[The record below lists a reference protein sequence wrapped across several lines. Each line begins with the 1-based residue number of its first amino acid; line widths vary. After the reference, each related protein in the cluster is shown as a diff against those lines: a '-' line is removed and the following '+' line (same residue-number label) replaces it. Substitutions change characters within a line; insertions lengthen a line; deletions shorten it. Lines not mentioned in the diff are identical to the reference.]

1 MGEKKK
7 RKKGAPAGP
16 PAWMVT
22 MGDMNNLLMCFFII
36 LMGEETVATA
46 EDFKMIINSFRGNI
60 GFMDGGS
67 SISKGKLA
75 EMGHNMMSLPS
86 SSKNKALG
94 KKMAKAQEA
103 FKAEVQAKYISI
115 REDERG
121 LIISLASDF
130 FFDPGSAALREEM
143 FPVLAKVGNILRNV
157 PNFVRIEGHTDNRA
171 VSATMARDG
180 FKTNWYLSSARSLAV
195 LQHLTEEE
203 SVESRQVSSAAFG
216 EFRPIED
223 NNTPEGRAYNRRV
236 DIVILKERFLEET
249 KDKRV
254 NRPLPDEEWDWR

>member
-1 MGEKKK
+1 MGKKK
-7 RKKGAPAGP
+7 RKKSEVKGP

-22 MGDMNNLLMCFFII
+22 MGDMNNLLMCFFIV
-36 LMGEETVATA
+36 LMGDETVATA
-46 EDFKMIINSFRGNI
+46 EDFRMIINSFRGNL
-60 GFMDGGS
+60 GFMEGGS

-75 EMGHNMMSLPS
+75 EMGHNMMALPS
-86 SSKNKALG
+86 SAKNKALG
-94 KKMAKAQEA
+94 KKLTKAQEA
-103 FKAEVQAKYISI
+103 FKAEIQARYVSI

-143 FPVLAKVGNILRNV
+143 FPVLAKIANIIRHV
-157 PNFVRIEGHTDNRA
+157 PNFVRIEGHTDNRS
-171 VSATMARDG
+171 VSQTMINSG

-203 SVESRQVSSAAFG
+203 SIEPRQVSSAAYG
-216 EFRPIED
+216 EFRPIDD

-236 DIVILKERFLEET
+236 DIVILKERYLEES
-249 KDKRV
+249 KDKRI
-254 NRPLPDEEWDWR
+254 NKPLPDEEFDWQ

>member
-1 MGEKKK
+1 
-7 RKKGAPAGP
+7 
-16 PAWMVT
+16 
-22 MGDMNNLLMCFFII
+22 MGDMNNLLMCFFIV
-36 LMGEETVATA
+36 LMGDETVATA
-46 EDFKMIINSFRGNI
+46 EDFKMIINSFRGNL
-60 GFMDGGS
+60 GFMEGGN

-86 SSKNKALG
+86 SSKNKAIG
-94 KKMAKAQEA
+94 TKVAKAQEA
-103 FKAEVQAKYISI
+103 FKAEIQARYVSI

-130 FFDPGSAALREEM
+130 FFDPGSAAIREEM
-143 FPVLAKVGNILRNV
+143 FPVLVKIGNIIRHV

-171 VSATMARDG
+171 VSPSMIRDG

-203 SVESRQVSSAAFG
+203 SVEPKQVSSAAYG
-216 EFRPIED
+216 EFRPIDD

-236 DIVILKERFLEET
+236 DILILRDNYIQESG
-249 KDKRV
+249 DKRI
-254 NRPLPDEEWDWR
+254 NRPLPDEEFDWR

>member
-1 MGEKKK
+1 MGKKK
-7 RKKGAPAGP
+7 KEKSAPKGP

-36 LMGEETVATA
+36 LMGEETIATA
-46 EDFKMIINSFRGNI
+46 DDFKMIISSFRGNLGI
-60 GFMDGGS
+60 MEGGNT
-67 SISKGKLA
+67 ISRGKMA
-75 EMGHNMMSLPS
+75 EMGHNVSSLPS
-86 SSKNKALG
+86 TDKNKALG
-94 KKMAKAQEA
+94 KKLAKAQEA

-143 FPVLAKVGNILRNV
+143 FPVLAKVGNIIRNV
-157 PNFVRIEGHTDNRA
+157 PNYIRIEGHTDNRA
-171 VSATMARDG
+171 VSQAMAREG
-180 FKTNWYLSSARSLAV
+180 FKTNWYLSSARSLSV
-195 LQHLTEEE
+195 LEHLTEEE
-203 SVESRQVSSAAFG
+203 SVDQKQVSAAAFG

-236 DIVILKERFLEET
+236 DIVILKERFLPEN
-249 KDKRV
+249 KDNRL

>member
-1 MGEKKK
+1 MAKKKK
-7 RKKGAPAGP
+7 REKNVPKGP
-16 PAWMVT
+16 PPWMVT

-36 LMGEETVATA
+36 LMGDETIATA
-46 EDFKMIINSFRGNI
+46 DDYKMIINSFRGNLGI
-60 GFMDGGS
+60 MEGGS
-67 SISKGKLA
+67 SVSRGKMA
-75 EMGHNMMSLPS
+75 EMGHNVTALPS
-86 SSKNKALG
+86 TQKNKALG
-94 KKMAKAQEA
+94 KKLAKAQEA
-103 FKAEVQAKYISI
+103 FKAEVQARYISI

-157 PNFVRIEGHTDNRA
+157 PNFVRIEGHTDNRP
-171 VSATMARDG
+171 VSQAMAKEG
-180 FKTNWYLSSARSLAV
+180 FKTNWYLSSARSLSV
-195 LQHLTEEE
+195 LQHLAEEE
-203 SVESRQVSSAAFG
+203 SVEPRQVSSAAYG

-236 DIVILKERFLEET
+236 DIVILKERYLQET
-249 KDKRV
+249 KDRRI